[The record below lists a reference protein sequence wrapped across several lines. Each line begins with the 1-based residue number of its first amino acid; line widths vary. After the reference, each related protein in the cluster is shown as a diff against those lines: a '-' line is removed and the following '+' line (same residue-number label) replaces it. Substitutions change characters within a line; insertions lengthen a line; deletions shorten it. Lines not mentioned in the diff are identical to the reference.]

1 MNNLTNTSRIAAV
14 AGILSLACAGA
25 AMATDDQV
33 RTGSAAVAADLMAQ
47 FYDVPAD
54 QITVDVRPTGRHT
67 AIAVARVDGHECT
80 FETAAAPPEAKA
92 PFGWMI
98 ANTAC
103 NKS

>member
-1 MNNLTNTSRIAAV
+1 MGNLTNTSRIAAV
-14 AGILSLACAGA
+14 AGIMSLACAGA
-25 AMATDDQV
+25 LMATDDQG

-47 FYDVPAD
+47 FYDVPVD
-54 QITVDVRPTGRHT
+54 KVTVDVKHTGRHT
-67 AIAVARVDGHECT
+67 AIAVAKVDGHECT

-98 ANTAC
+98 ASTAC